1 MRSITREPSVVLVL
15 LILIALMGMFIVY
28 PQLQVILVP
37 GLDGYFK
44 FLGEQT
50 WVKPL
55 YNSIEIMLLSTTT
68 AVLLGFIYAYA
79 MVYSE
84 MRWKPFFRIIGLLP
98 LLSPPFV
105 VAAAYL
111 LMFSTASR
119 MLGQRISILGIPGLW
134 VVQTIAF
141 FPFAY
146 QLIADVLS
154 RSDPRLE
161 QAARNLGA
169 SAWSVFRTITL
180 PLARPGLAAAS
191 LTTAIYIVEDFGN
204 PILLL
209 GKETVLS
216 TQAYSLISGFG
227 DFTGAAVVSTILLA
241 VALVLYVAR
250 LRLEGNRSYVTIS
263 GKATS
268 IPRPPVPRQV
278 SVACF
283 IACLLLAIIILSV
296 YGILIISAF
305 VQAFPFNMAL
315 TWKNFEYVGVNSLPL
330 RNTVVFGAT
339 AAIVCALFGLLL
351 AFLVQRKEFFGR
363 GVIDFIA
370 IMPAAVPGIFWGIGY
385 ATAFNQKWF
394 EAIAYPLIGRD
405 ATPGALII
413 LALLFWNIPIG
424 YQAVIAGLQQIDRS
438 LDEAAT
444 SLGASTLRGFRDILA
459 PMLGSALLTGFVTA
473 FVRAVTTLSVVIFLF
488 TPGTTV
494 ATITIFQKVND
505 ADWGGAAA
513 YTILVIGMAVLVLSA
528 VYFVSGRRAGL
539 QKTAGG

>member
-1 MRSITREPSVVLVL
+1 MQSITREPSVIIVLV
-15 LILIALMGMFIVY
+15 ILITLMGMFIVW
-28 PQLQVILVP
+28 PQIQVVLVP
-37 GLDGYFK
+37 GFDGYLK
-44 FLGEQT
+44 FLGEGT

-55 YNSIEIMLLSTTT
+55 LNSIQVMLLSTTT
-68 AVLLGFIYAYA
+68 AVILGFIYAYA

-84 MRWKPFFRIIGLLP
+84 MPWKSFFRIIGLLP

-111 LMFSTASR
+111 LLVNVLSR
-119 MLGQRISILGIPGLW
+119 WVGYRLNIIGFGGLW
-134 VVQTIAF
+134 LVQTIAF

-169 SAWSVFRTITL
+169 GAWGVFRTVTL
-180 PLARPGLAAAS
+180 PLSRPGLAAAT

-209 GKETVLS
+209 GKETVLP

-241 VALVLYVAR
+241 LALVLYVAR
-250 LRLEGNRSYVTIS
+250 LRLEGNKSYVTIT
-263 GKATS
+263 GKSTS
-268 IPRPPVPRQV
+268 IPRPPVPRAV
-278 SVACF
+278 SIACF
-283 IACLLLAIIILSV
+283 VICLLLALIIFLV
-296 YGILIISAF
+296 YGILIVSAM
-305 VQAFPFNMAL
+305 VQALPFNMTP
-315 TWKNFEYVGVNSLPL
+315 TWKHFEYIGANSAPL
-330 RNTVVFGAT
+330 INTFKFGAI
-339 AAIVCALFGLLL
+339 AATVCALFALVL
-351 AFLVQRKEFFGR
+351 AFLVQRKQWFGR
-363 GVIDFIA
+363 GVVDFIA
-370 IMPAAVPGIFWGIGY
+370 IMPAAIPGIFWGIGY

-394 EAIAYPLIGRD
+394 EAIAYPIFGRD
-405 ATPGALII
+405 GTPGALIVI
-413 LALLFWNIPIG
+413 ALLFWNIPIG
-424 YQAVIAGLQQIDRS
+424 HQAVIAGLQQIDRS

-459 PMLGSALLTGFVTA
+459 PMLGSAVLTGFVTA
-473 FVRAVTTLSVVIFLF
+473 FVRAITTLSVVIFLF
-488 TPGTTV
+488 TPGTTT

-513 YTILVIGMAVLVLSA
+513 YTILVIGMAVLV
-528 VYFVSGRRAGL
+528 VVGVWIVSGRRAGL
-539 QKTAGG
+539 QKT

>member
-1 MRSITREPSVVLVL
+1 MQSIAREPSVIIVLV
-15 LILIALMGMFIVY
+15 ILITLMGMFIVW
-28 PQLQVILVP
+28 PQIQVVLVP
-37 GLDGYFK
+37 GLDGYLK
-44 FLGEQT
+44 FFGEGT

-55 YNSIEIMLLSTTT
+55 LNSIQVMLLSTTT
-68 AVLLGFIYAYA
+68 AVILGFIYAYA

-84 MRWKPFFRIIGLLP
+84 MPWKSFFRIIGLLP

-111 LMFSTASR
+111 LLVNVLSR
-119 MLGQRISILGIPGLW
+119 WLGYRLNIIGFGGLW
-134 VVQTIAF
+134 LVQTIAF

-169 SAWSVFRTITL
+169 GAWGVFRTVTL
-180 PLARPGLAAAS
+180 PLSRPGLAAAA
-191 LTTAIYIVEDFGN
+191 LMTAIYIVEDFGN

-209 GKETVLS
+209 GKETVLP

-241 VALVLYVAR
+241 LALVLYVAR
-250 LRLEGNRSYVTIS
+250 LRLEGNKSYVTIT
-263 GKATS
+263 GKSTS
-268 IPRPPVPRQV
+268 IPRPPVPRAV
-278 SVACF
+278 TIACF
-283 IACLLLAIIILSV
+283 VICLLLALIIFLV
-296 YGILIISAF
+296 YGILIVSAM
-305 VQAFPFNMAL
+305 VQALPFNMTP
-315 TWKNFEYVGVNSLPL
+315 TWKHFEYIGANSAPL
-330 RNTVVFGAT
+330 INTFKFGAI
-339 AAIVCALFGLLL
+339 AATICALFALVL
-351 AFLVQRKEFFGR
+351 AFLVQRKQWFGR

-394 EAIAYPLIGRD
+394 EAIAYPIFGRD
-405 ATPGALII
+405 GTPGALIVI
-413 LALLFWNIPIG
+413 ALLFWNIPIG
-424 YQAVIAGLQQIDRS
+424 HQAVIAGLQQIDRS

-459 PMLGSALLTGFVTA
+459 PMLGSAVLTGFVTA

-488 TPGTTV
+488 TPGTTT

-513 YTILVIGMAVLVLSA
+513 YTILVIGMAVLV
-528 VYFVSGRRAGL
+528 VVGVWIVSGRRAGL
-539 QKTAGG
+539 QKT

>member
-1 MRSITREPSVVLVL
+1 MQSIAREPSVIIVLV
-15 LILIALMGMFIVY
+15 ILITLMGMFIVW
-28 PQLQVILVP
+28 PQIQVVLVP
-37 GLDGYFK
+37 GLDGYLK
-44 FLGEQT
+44 FFGEGT

-55 YNSIEIMLLSTTT
+55 LNSIQVMLLSTTT
-68 AVLLGFIYAYA
+68 AVILGFIYAYA

-84 MRWKPFFRIIGLLP
+84 MPWKSFFRIIGLLP

-111 LMFSTASR
+111 LLVNVLSR
-119 MLGQRISILGIPGLW
+119 WLGYRLNIIGFGGLW
-134 VVQTIAF
+134 LVQTIAF

-169 SAWSVFRTITL
+169 GAWGVFRTVTL
-180 PLARPGLAAAS
+180 PLSRPGLAAAA
-191 LTTAIYIVEDFGN
+191 LMTAIYIVEDFGN

-209 GKETVLS
+209 GKETVLP

-241 VALVLYVAR
+241 LALVLYVAR
-250 LRLEGNRSYVTIS
+250 LRLEGNKSYVTIT
-263 GKATS
+263 GKSTS
-268 IPRPPVPRQV
+268 IPRPPVPRAV
-278 SVACF
+278 TIACF
-283 IACLLLAIIILSV
+283 VICLLLALIIFLV
-296 YGILIISAF
+296 YGILIVSAV
-305 VQAFPFNMAL
+305 VQALPFNMTP
-315 TWKNFEYVGVNSLPL
+315 TWKHFEYIGANSAPL
-330 RNTVVFGAT
+330 INTFKFGAI
-339 AAIVCALFGLLL
+339 AATTCALFALVL
-351 AFLVQRKEFFGR
+351 AFLVQRKQWFGR
-363 GVIDFIA
+363 GVVDFIA

-394 EAIAYPLIGRD
+394 EAIAYPIFGRD
-405 ATPGALII
+405 GTPGALIVI
-413 LALLFWNIPIG
+413 ALLFWNIPIG
-424 YQAVIAGLQQIDRS
+424 HQAVIAGLQQIDRS

-459 PMLGSALLTGFVTA
+459 PMLGSAVLTGFVTA

-488 TPGTTV
+488 TPGTTT

-513 YTILVIGMAVLVLSA
+513 YTILVIGMAVLV
-528 VYFVSGRRAGL
+528 VVGVWIVSGRRAGL
-539 QKTAGG
+539 QKT

>member
-1 MRSITREPSVVLVL
+1 MRSVTREPSVVIVL
-15 LILIALMGMFIVY
+15 SILIALMGMFIIY
-28 PQLQVILVP
+28 PQAQVIFFP
-37 GLDGYFK
+37 GLDYFIK
-44 FLGEQT
+44 FIGEQT

-55 YNSIEIMLLSTTT
+55 YNSIQIMLLSTTT

-79 MVYSE
+79 MVYSD
-84 MRWKPFFRIIGLLP
+84 MPWKPFFRIVGLLP

-105 VAAAYL
+105 VAAAYIL
-111 LMFSTASR
+111 LFTLLSR
-119 MLGQRISILGIPGLW
+119 TLGIRINILGIPGLW

-169 SAWSVFRTITL
+169 SAWNVFRTITL
-180 PLARPGLAAAS
+180 PLARPGLAAAT

-204 PILLL
+204 PIFML
-209 GKETVLS
+209 GKETVLA

-227 DFTGAAVVSTILLA
+227 DYKGAAVVSTILLA
-241 VALVLYVAR
+241 IALVLYFAR
-250 LRLEGNRSYVTIS
+250 LRLEGNKSYVTIS

-268 IPRPPVPRQV
+268 IPRPPVPRSV
-278 SVACF
+278 STACF
-283 IACLLLAIIILSV
+283 IICLLLAFTLLLV
-296 YGILIISAF
+296 YGILIVSAV
-305 VQAFPFNMAL
+305 VQSFPFNMTL
-315 TWKNFEYVGVNSLPL
+315 TWKNFEYIGINSLPL
-330 RNTVVFGAT
+330 RNTVIFAGA
-339 AAIVCALFGLLL
+339 AAIICALFALVL
-351 AFLVQRKEFFGR
+351 AFLVQRKEWFGR
-363 GVIDFIA
+363 GAIDFIA

-385 ATAFNQKWF
+385 ITAFNQKWF
-394 EAIAYPLIGRD
+394 EAILAPLGNDGTR
-405 ATPGALII
+405 GLLII
-413 LALLFWNIPIG
+413 IALLFWNIPIG

-459 PMLGSALLTGFVTA
+459 PMLGSAVLTGFVTA

-488 TPGTTV
+488 TAGTMT
-494 ATITIFQKVND
+494 ATITIYQKVND

-513 YTILVIGMAVLVLSA
+513 YTILVIGIAVVVLSII
-528 VYFVSGRRAGL
+528 YFISGRRAGL
-539 QKTAGG
+539 QKATGV